1 MKTFNELKLAQEL
14 IKFQTIKTED
24 KGIMKF
30 LSKKLSSIGF
40 KCQII
45 KSKGTGAKPALNL
58 YAKFGKSKPNIN
70 YLGHTDVVAN
80 LNNWEFPPFKA
91 VVKKGYLYGRGSQDM
106 KGSVACWI
114 SAVSNFIKNKK
125 FKGSISIIITADEET
140 TGHGCPAV
148 MKYLKKKKEKIDFSV
163 VGEPSSNKS
172 VGDEIRIGRRGSMNA
187 TVTVYG
193 KSGHSAFYGTYI
205 NPCTAL
211 AKIISKLK
219 SVQLDKGTKYMPPSN
234 LEFTKMNVDNI
245 SENVVPQSASAKFNV
260 RFNSTYKSTSLKKKL
275 SKIINAVAKKENCK
289 TKIDYKVSGEAFY
302 TEPNKEIYMVKKV
315 VKKVTGNNAK
325 LNCRGGT
332 SDSRFLGSIPR
343 LELGLRNNTIH
354 MVNERTS
361 ISDLKKL
368 TKIYKNI
375 LHNYFT

>member
-1 MKTFNELKLAQEL
+1 MKIFNELKLAQEL

-30 LSKKLSSIGF
+30 LSKKLSSLGF

-114 SAVSNFIKNKK
+114 SAVSNFIKNKR

-140 TGHGCPAV
+140 TGNGCPAV

-172 VGDEIRIGRRGSMNA
+172 VGD
-187 TVTVYG
+187 
-193 KSGHSAFYGTYI
+193 
-205 NPCTAL
+205 
-211 AKIISKLK
+211 
-219 SVQLDKGTKYMPPSN
+219 
-234 LEFTKMNVDNI
+234 
-245 SENVVPQSASAKFNV
+245 
-260 RFNSTYKSTSLKKKL
+260 
-275 SKIINAVAKKENCK
+275 
-289 TKIDYKVSGEAFY
+289 
-302 TEPNKEIYMVKKV
+302 
-315 VKKVTGNNAK
+315 
-325 LNCRGGT
+325 
-332 SDSRFLGSIPR
+332 
-343 LELGLRNNTIH
+343 
-354 MVNERTS
+354 
-361 ISDLKKL
+361 
-368 TKIYKNI
+368 
-375 LHNYFT
+375 